1 MVRCECKK
9 LKVEKYRHLRQYRRS
24 QSTED
29 LEQYKCSRNAFK
41 YLCDKKERQ
50 FQSNQLQCLVEATAC
65 PKSFWKKVKHLSN
78 SKRRT
83 SNNIHNDEWKRHFEQ
98 LFQYDDNDSMNDDE
112 ELDYIHEID
121 LDEVQDTIFNSQI
134 TEEEVLKSV
143 QALHESKAA
152 GLDEISPGF
161 FIHCIDLILPL
172 VVRFLTDCLSL
183 VSFRNHEDYHALYRS
198 RKKEIRIV
206 SKITG
211 AYHF

>member
-1 MVRCECKK
+1 M
-9 LKVEKYRHLRQYRRS
+9 S
-24 QSTED
+24 
-29 LEQYKCSRNAFK
+29 
-41 YLCDKKERQ
+41 
-50 FQSNQLQCLVEATAC
+50 SNQLQCLIEATAC

-78 SKRRT
+78 SKRGT
-83 SNNIHNDEWKRHFEQ
+83 SNNTHNDKWKRHFEQ
-98 LFQYDDNDSMNDDE
+98 LFQYDDNDSVNDDE
-112 ELDYIHEID
+112 ELDYDHEID

-172 VVRFLTDCLSL
+172 VVRFFNRLSL
-183 VSFRNHEDYHALYRS
+183 VSFWNHGDFHALYRF
-198 RKKEIRIV
+198 RKKKIRIV